1 MPVCLTSRP
10 LWDGTRGNRI
20 VCSYTEAICWI
31 LLFRIIH
38 QSHVLLYAGFSSFY
52 LPSGSPM
59 TSLCYFSPSTC
70 TRSSS
75 YCCPISPLVTFLFA
89 LGIQNFIEIPSLKN
103 VLYSS
108 SWILW
113 VYNFRIVT
121 FHLTEVFGG
130 KENRHAERIDR
141 LAVII
146 KDYLFFSL
154 LDESSENI
162 KSSNLL
168 FTIVEAI
175 FLICLSKKII
185 VLLRTF

>member
-1 MPVCLTSRP
+1 
-10 LWDGTRGNRI
+10 
-20 VCSYTEAICWI
+20 
-31 LLFRIIH
+31 
-38 QSHVLLYAGFSSFY
+38 
-52 LPSGSPM
+52 M

-75 YCCPISPLVTFLFA
+75 YCCPISPLVTSLFA
-89 LGIQNFIEIPSLKN
+89 LSIQNFIEIPSLKN

-121 FHLTEVFGG
+121 FHLTEVFGC
-130 KENRHAERIDR
+130 KEDRHAECIDH

-146 KDYLFFSL
+146 KEYLLFSL

-168 FTIVEAI
+168 FTIVEVI